1 MMLRASIEIEGGDVD
16 LRAITDSE
24 AAVESAIPG
33 AEALVAFANAT
44 LGADE
49 AAITKARDRV
59 REELGTEALVDA
71 AGVIGNFERMV
82 RIADGIGIPLD
93 TVVNVGTESI
103 RQELGIDEYVTGE
116 RTAKVTGVQRFFG
129 RLVQPIAMR
138 LMQRRARKRLG

>member
-33 AEALVAFANAT
+33 ADALVAFANAT

-49 AAITKARDRV
+49 AEITKARDRV
-59 REELGTEALVDA
+59 RAELGTESLVDA
-71 AGVIGNFERMV
+71 AAVIGNFERMV

-93 TVVNVGTESI
+93 TVVNVGTETI
-103 RQELGIDEYVTGE
+103 RQDLGIDEYVTGE

-129 RLVQPIAMR
+129 RIVQPIVMR
-138 LMQRRARKRLG
+138 LMQRRARKGLG

>member
-33 AEALVAFANAT
+33 AEALVAVANAPP
-44 LGADE
+44 GADE